1 MTPPERMFEGKVAI
15 ITGSARGI
23 GRATAEALVAGGAAV
38 VIADLDHDAAVATA
52 ADINGETAVWS
63 GDLVADGATE
73 ELVATAVERFGRL
86 DIVVNNAGYFI
97 DRPVHK
103 FSDDDF
109 RAMLDIHAVVPF
121 RLLRAAAPHLREP
134 AKAELAEGREVFRKV
149 VNVSSVAAHGNPGQA
164 GYSTGKAGVI
174 GLTKTLAREWAHLRI
189 CVNAVAF
196 GLIETRLAEAP
207 SDDRVVEL
215 GGRRTRVGI
224 PPAALE
230 TLSAAVPIGRMGT
243 PREAAGAIAFLCSP
257 WSDYVTGQVINV
269 AGGMPIGMSS

>member
-1 MTPPERMFEGKVAI
+1 MFEGKVAI
-15 ITGSARGI
+15 VTGSARGI
-23 GRATAEALVAGGAAV
+23 GRATAELLAAGGASV
-38 VIADLDHDAAVATA
+38 VIADLDRDAATATSDEIDGA
-52 ADINGETAVWS
+52 TAVWS

-73 ELVATAVERFGRL
+73 ELVATAIDSFGRL

-109 RAMLDIHAVVPF
+109 RAMVDIHAVVPF
-121 RLLRAAAPHLREP
+121 RLVRAAAPYLREP
-134 AKAELAEGREVFRKV
+134 AKAELADGHEVFRKV
-149 VNVSSVAAHGNPGQA
+149 VNVSSVAAYGNPGQA

-207 SDDRVVEL
+207 SDERVVEL
-215 GGRRTRVGI
+215 DGKRIPVGI
-224 PPAALE
+224 PQDALKNLA
-230 TLSAAVPIGRMGT
+230 TMVPIGRMGT

-257 WSDYVTGQVINV
+257 WSDYVTGQVITV
-269 AGGMPIGMSS
+269 AGGMSVGMSS